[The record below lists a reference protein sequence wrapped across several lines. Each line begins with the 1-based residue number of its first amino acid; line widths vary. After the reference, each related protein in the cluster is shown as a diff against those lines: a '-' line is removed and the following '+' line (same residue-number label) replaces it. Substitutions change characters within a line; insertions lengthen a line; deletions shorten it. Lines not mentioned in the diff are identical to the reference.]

1 MCVVIV
7 SYLIDEI
14 YSKERKYVRNHDK
27 DNFLNAKSPIFQLD
41 TFRHLKSNTGVEK
54 RDYSR
59 LAAHQQQQEAEQR
72 EVDLSLQC
80 TTGQQLPRPGADS
93 MPV

>member
-1 MCVVIV
+1 MLKAPPRKEQVSLAFAFKLIIFIV

-14 YSKERKYVRNHDK
+14 YSKERKYVKNIDK

-59 LAAHQQQQEAEQR
+59 M
-72 EVDLSLQC
+72 V
-80 TTGQQLPRPGADS
+80 T
-93 MPV
+93 

>member
-1 MCVVIV
+1 MLV

-14 YSKERKYVRNHDK
+14 YSKERKYVKNHDK

-54 RDYSR
+54 RDYNR
-59 LAAHQQQQEAEQR
+59 
-72 EVDLSLQC
+72 V
-80 TTGQQLPRPGADS
+80 
-93 MPV
+93 MNN